1 MIVGVPKEVKDSE
14 NRVSTTPGGV
24 AEYVGRGHTV
34 LVERGAG
41 RGSGFADGEYE
52 RAGAGLVDRADEV
65 FAGADMI
72 VKVKE
77 PVPVEFSLLRPDQ
90 ILFTYLHLAAD
101 APLTRALIER
111 KVQAVAYE
119 TVQLDNGSLPLLT
132 PMSEVAGRMAVQVG
146 AHYLEATHGGGGLL
160 LGGVPGVLPGNVVV
174 IGGGVVGTNAAQIAL
189 GMGANVTIVDK
200 NVERLGTLDVQLH
213 GRLHTLASNRENVAA
228 VVREADLVIGG
239 VLIAGAKAPKLVTAG
254 MISSMRA
261 GSVVVDVAIDQ
272 GGCIETSHPTS
283 HTDPIFFVDGVLHY
297 CVTNMPGAVP
307 RTSTL
312 ALSNATLPYGLE
324 LADLGLAGA
333 VRRDPALARGVNVFD
348 GQVVYRAVADAF
360 GLAASRVEEVLRQ
373 GAGG

>member
-254 MISSMRA
+254 MIASMRA